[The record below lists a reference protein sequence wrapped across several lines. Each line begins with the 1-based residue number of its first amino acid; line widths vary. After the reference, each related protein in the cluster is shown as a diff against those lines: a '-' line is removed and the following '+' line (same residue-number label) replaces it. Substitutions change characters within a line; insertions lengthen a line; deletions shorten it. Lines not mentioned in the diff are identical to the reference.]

1 MSNTDL
7 FTLTLNRAEI
17 DVLIATLRRSVNSDL
32 RTLTASKSDPRVE
45 AAMPADMM
53 DRFVANTILLD
64 TLKATVAA

>member
-1 MSNTDL
+1 MK
-7 FTLTLNRAEI
+7 TLHLNDAEL

-32 RTLTASKSDPRVE
+32 RTLTASKTDPRVE

-64 TLKATVAA
+64 TLKTVRAA